1 MKKLLL
7 LVVWL
12 LTMAL
17 YGCSEALNC
26 TQCQCNTTDSIDIG
40 TLPNGAHVYL
50 DKNNVSIDKNN
61 PAQINACVSGGNS
74 NETFKLEFGN
84 SQLQPNS
91 LRSDSNGITVTPKTC
106 DVNNS
111 NNNSCKI
118 SISSS
123 ATTEAWTYYIPV
135 IAANESDVPAAE
147 LSPITVLVS
156 NQVSSNSKDITTFI
170 INGVQATI
178 NDTQESVGSTISM
191 TLPYGTSLSNLTA
204 NYITTGVSVSVNNK
218 TQQSG
223 SSTNNFTNPL
233 VYEVTAEDGTTKDYT
248 VTVNVAPSSAK
259 EITQFSLLGRN
270 ADINQST
277 HNITLLLPYGT
288 PLNDL
293 IANFTITGESVTVA
307 GIKQTSKI
315 TYNNFTNPLS
325 YVVYAADGTSQ
336 PYTVTVTTSG
346 EDTGGGWKD
355 VGEPGFSTDAAQF
368 VTMVIGT
375 NGIPYVGYRDATP
388 GLAGNATVNFFESPT
403 WSIAGTSG
411 FTTSGVLSFGMAMNY
426 SSNNPYIIYQNDASK
441 LISMTYANQIWSYY
455 PDQAN
460 SVVGTGA
467 DFINHDTMAIDPI
480 TNQPCFASVSNGAV
494 NITEYNTIT
503 QTWEI
508 RQTIASAK
516 LPVISFDQSGVLY
529 VAYVDTNL
537 HGIYIESADSSNIW
551 SEPTLITPYDIKQCT
566 YNCLTLKVNP
576 QNNQPALAYQLN
588 GSVYFTSYNSS
599 WSAPITISSTA
610 AQPDLAFN
618 NSGTPYLAYKDNSNS
633 PNSGAATVVTQSGAS
648 WIPVGE
654 IQFSPGEVNYLN
666 LVINPAT
673 QRPYVAYQDL
683 ANASRAS
690 AMYFAG
696 NL

>member
-50 DKNNVSIDKNN
+50 DKNSVSIDKNT

-74 NETFKLEFGN
+74 NETFKLEFGS

-91 LRSDSNGITVTPKTC
+91 LSSDSNGITVTPKTC

-111 NNNSCKI
+111 NNLCKI

-123 ATTEAWTYYIPV
+123 PTTEAWTYYIPV
-135 IAANESDVPAAE
+135 IAANESNVPTTE

-156 NQVSSNSKDITTFI
+156 NPVSSNSKDITTFI

-178 NDTQESVGSTISM
+178 NDTQESIGSTINM

-223 SSTNNFTNPL
+223 SSTNNFTDPL

-259 EITQFSLLGRN
+259 EITQFSILGKD
-270 ADINQST
+270 AEINQST
-277 HNITLLLPYGT
+277 HNITLVLPDGT
-288 PLNDL
+288 PLDDL
-293 IANFTITGESVTVA
+293 IANFIITGKNVTVN
-307 GIKQTSKI
+307 GIKQTSTI
-315 TYNNFTNPLS
+315 TYNDFTNPLS

-355 VGEPGFSTDAAQF
+355 VGEPGFSSGIADQ
-368 VTMVIGT
+368 VNMVIGS
-375 NGIPYVGYRDATP
+375 NGIPYVGYKLTEQNNNVMINSFQSPVWLPPSA
-388 GLAGNATVNFFESPT
+388 ATVDG
-403 WSIAGTSG
+403 SI
-411 FTTSGVLSFGMAMNY
+411 SFGMTIDSLTNI
-426 SSNNPYIIYQNDASK
+426 PYVIYQNYSIDLMAM
-441 LISMTYANQIWSYY
+441 IYTNNIWSGY
-455 PDQAN
+455 PTPQKSN
-460 SVVGTGA
+460 VGKGGDFTG
-467 DFINHDTMAIDPI
+467 HDTMAIDPI
-480 TNQPCFASVSNGAV
+480 TDQPCFASVSNGAV
-494 NITEYNTIT
+494 NITEYDANL
-503 QTWEI
+503 QTWNI
-508 RQTIASAK
+508 RKTIASAK
-516 LPVISFDQSGVLY
+516 LPVISFDQAGVLY

-537 HGIYIESADSSNIW
+537 HDIYIESANSSNVW
-551 SEPTLITPYDIKQCT
+551 SEPTLITQYDINQCT
-566 YNCLTLKVNP
+566 YNCLTIKVNP

-588 GSVYFTSYNSS
+588 GSVYFTSYDSS
-599 WSAPITISSTA
+599 WSAPITVSSTA

-618 NSGTPYLAYKDNSNS
+618 NIGTPYLAYIDNSS
-633 PNSGAATVVTQSGAS
+633 GSNSGAATVVAQSGGS
-648 WIPVGE
+648 WNSVGE
-654 IQFSPGEVNYLN
+654 IQFSRGKVNYLN

-673 QRPYVAYQDL
+673 QRPYVAYKDE
-683 ANASRAS
+683 ANAGRAS